1 MHRQRLCWL
10 LCFWLLLSAAATWP
24 APEAQ
29 PAPSSERDAELRKRL
44 LLLIESLDI
53 CDSDWS
59 RQDERLLSTLSLTE
73 KLKLQLGKQ
82 QTELDASVLQIGSLQ
97 LLLSSNVDSS
107 LKLSQDLLA
116 ATTESGQLRSS
127 LSTAS
132 SSLAQMRGLL
142 RRDRLRTAL
151 IAGGAGL
158 AAGILLGVGA
168 AAVLGK

>member
-1 MHRQRLCWL
+1 MRRSTWGRLFCCWP
-10 LCFWLLLSAAATWP
+10 LLSAP
-24 APEAQ
+24 ASWSAPAAQ

-73 KLKLQLGKQ
+73 KLKL
-82 QTELDASVLQIGSLQ
+82 
-97 LLLSSNVDSS
+97 
-107 LKLSQDLLA
+107 SQDLLA

-151 IAGGAGL
+151 IAGGVGL
-158 AAGILLGVGA
+158 AVGILVGLLLA
-168 AAVLGK
+168 Q